1 MRDSLT
7 SIIIPVFNEAPY
19 IVRTIKQ
26 CLSLPLNKEI
36 IVVDNNSS
44 DGSYELAQSYL
55 DHRGPDGVSLYRE
68 PRRGKANAITLGIQ
82 MSRGR
87 FIVFHDA
94 DQEYDHSYIPPMVA
108 LLAKHDAVHGCRICN
123 PYAISLGPYMAN
135 KYLLWL
141 IRKKYKKNVNDIF
154 TGQRA
159 YRRSFL
165 RGMTFLSR
173 GFELE
178 TELTI
183 RTLAGDYS
191 FAEIQV
197 TYSPRTKSEGKKIG
211 FKDFVTILNLFNRM
225 SRVIEKEHCTKLGAL
240 QTG

>member
-1 MRDSLT
+1 MPDNLT

-19 IVRTIKQ
+19 IVRTIEQ

-36 IVVDNNSS
+36 IIVDNNSN
-44 DGSYELAQSYL
+44 DGGYELVRSYL
-55 DHRGPDGVSLYRE
+55 DDRNPSGISLYRE
-68 PRRGKANAITLGIQ
+68 PKRGKANAITLGLEK
-82 MSRGR
+82 SSGD

-94 DQEYDHSYIPPMVA
+94 DQEYDHNYIPVMVE
-108 LLAKHDAVHGCRICN
+108 LLGKHDAVHGCRICK

-165 RGMTFLSR
+165 SGITLLSR

-191 FAEIQV
+191 FTEIEV
-197 TYSPRTKSEGKKIG
+197 TYRPRTKSEGKKIG
-211 FKDFVTILNLFNRM
+211 FKDFVTILNLYNRM
-225 SRVIEKEHCTKLGAL
+225 SNVIEKERASKLHAL